1 MSNAVR
7 ANAEVAR
14 RDFTAC
20 VVSNSSYL
28 EAHEASRA
36 LAAEEYRRTNDAGA
50 RRAQQLL
57 LEYSGPAAYHFLA
70 LSASSRTSL
79 CQDDKRSWMISQV
92 AKDATNQ
99 YVFNVSGQV
108 PELSRSA
115 GGWFLL
121 VTFSSL
127 PPPQSPSPPPND
139 ASSTVVS
146 QIEKARSLGTWSV
159 STQLQI
165 TELERQCSDNEDAPT
180 GTDDPDTL
188 LSSQAM
194 RDRSSGRCKEGAVTF
209 CDGSFSSG
217 RQVDECL
224 VCGGDCFLP
233 QCSADLGGCAASHAS
248 THGTGTPRVR
258 YAGEYSAPTWPWA
271 LESNFAKVSGAGML
285 TEPGAGRCS
294 KEFKFDSP
302 VPSDEA
308 CPPGSASG
316 RDLLCEKLYCFL
328 ASGRELCR
336 GRRESYRAHTSSL
349 HIRSGDTFIFED
361 TTLLLEPLD
370 DPRLFQLTIEL
381 IDIPSVQPPAPFPT
395 PSNAETAE
403 TKRLLERP
411 LTQQGRL
418 QLPHLSAQDRNALKY
433 QREASERRIRLV
445 GSARQ
450 LQSALSILAV
460 TAYQPQEPQ
469 PSSGLPAAPQVVLR
483 FRFQERDSQGNEFT
497 VSTRPL
503 GRERST
509 GECVRPWIK
518 FPECDVSR
526 YPTDISLI
534 FSPRDP
540 DFRRV
545 EKPRLCIPSHAHT
558 RRRTCTHACT
568 RACTYARAHA
578 RTRAHTFVALSAA
591 LSQVST
597 QRRPCRR
604 YQHKY
609 AHNLRALPWH
619 VAREMRIMVLNSV
632 AMHLCAFIH
641 ALSLSLSCC
650 PLLLPLSLSHA

>member
-1 MSNAVR
+1 MSSAV
-7 ANAEVAR
+7 AADAEVAR
-14 RDFTAC
+14 RDFSAC

-36 LAAEEYRRTNDAGA
+36 LAAEEYRRTKDAGA

-57 LEYSGPAAYHFLA
+57 LEYSGPAAYLA
-70 LSASSRTSL
+70 LNSSSRSRL
-79 CQDDKRSWMISQV
+79 CQDDQRSWMISQV

-99 YVFNVSGQV
+99 YVFHVSGQV

-127 PPPQSPSPPPND
+127 PLPHSSSPPPDD

-146 QIEKARSLGTWSV
+146 QIEKARSLGKWSV
-159 STQLQI
+159 NTQLQI
-165 TELERQCSDNEDAPT
+165 TELERQCSDNEDAPA
-180 GTDDPDTL
+180 DSDFQDTL
-188 LSSQAM
+188 LSSQMM
-194 RDRSSGRCKEGAVTF
+194 RDRSAMRCKEGAVTF
-209 CDGSFSSG
+209 CDGSLSSG

-233 QCSADLGGCAASHAS
+233 QCSADLGGCAATHAS
-248 THGTGTPRVR
+248 SQGTGARTGTLRVR

-271 LESNFAKVSGAGML
+271 FESNYAKVSGAGML

-294 KEFKFDSP
+294 KEFKFDSA

-316 RDLLCEKLYCFL
+316 QDLLCEKLYCFL

-349 HIRSGDTFIFED
+349 HVRWGDTFIFED
-361 TTLLLEPLD
+361 KTLLLEPLH

-395 PSNAETAE
+395 PSNAEA
-403 TKRLLERP
+403 KRLLERP
-411 LTQQGRL
+411 LAQQGRL
-418 QLPHLSAQDRNALKY
+418 QLPHLSAQDRIALNY
-433 QREASERRIRLV
+433 QREASERRIHLV
-445 GSARQ
+445 GTARQ
-450 LQSALSILAV
+450 LQSALSVLAV

-483 FRFQERDSQGNEFT
+483 FRFQERDSQGNAFT
-497 VSTRPL
+497 YLTRPL
-503 GRERST
+503 GRESSTT
-509 GECVRPWIK
+509 GECVSPWIK
-518 FPECDVSR
+518 FPECDVLR
-526 YPTDISLI
+526 YPSDISLI

-545 EKPRLCIPSHAHT
+545 EKPRWCIP
-558 RRRTCTHACT
+558 
-568 RACTYARAHA
+568 HA
-578 RTRAHTFVALSAA
+578 RTHT
-591 LSQVST
+591 
-597 QRRPCRR
+597 
-604 YQHKY
+604 
-609 AHNLRALPWH
+609 
-619 VAREMRIMVLNSV
+619 
-632 AMHLCAFIH
+632 H
-641 ALSLSLSCC
+641 ALLYTHK
-650 PLLLPLSLSHA
+650 HARMHVRARTRS